1 MVDARPHVV
10 ARFHLEGAQMHAR
23 AETVW
28 VLQPVQVPH
37 EVRDPRQL
45 KLATDDLEVREAVQN
60 AAKNKII
67 GEHPLDLA
75 EEVKHATRVFTTLL
89 RCLRLT
95 RASGARIRPVRMC
108 NAMGAPASSAT

>member
-23 AETVW
+23 AETVR
-28 VLQPVQVPH
+28 VLHPVQVPH

-45 KLATDDLEVREAVQN
+45 KLATDDLEMRETVQN

-67 GEHPLDLA
+67 GQHSLDLA
-75 EEVKHATRVFTTLL
+75 EEFKHATRVVTTLL
-89 RCLRLT
+89 RRLRINQGERGEDT
-95 RASGARIRPVRMC
+95 A
-108 NAMGAPASSAT
+108 